1 MWRVLSSLIDIRAS
15 ISRDKPVNDSVSDS
29 PKEAQS
35 MSHPSQFHQE
45 QEHKQYTPEF
55 NRSDSN
61 SNDSLDNN
69 LPPGW
74 IASVDP
80 ASGSEYYFNEETG
93 ETTW

>member
-1 MWRVLSSLIDIRAS
+1 
-15 ISRDKPVNDSVSDS
+15 
-29 PKEAQS
+29 
-35 MSHPSQFHQE
+35 MSHPSQFHQ
-45 QEHKQYTPEF
+45 HYTPEF